1 MIADILTAW
10 RAPRVLMREKLAHG
24 PREDRALA
32 VIMGAGMLAFLAQ
45 WPALARAAQVH
56 TDVPLDARLGGALLG
71 GLFFLPLFAY
81 ALAAILHL
89 IAKIF
94 GGKGTFYSARLA
106 LFWAFLSVTPLML
119 AQGILAG
126 FLGQSWIL
134 TSVGLG
140 VALWFLW
147 VFGQMFH
154 EAQR

>member
-1 MIADILTAW
+1 MIQDILTAQRIP
-10 RAPRVLMREKLAHG
+10 RAVIRAKLSDG

-45 WPALARAAQVH
+45 WPSLARAAHLH

-71 GLFFLPLFAY
+71 CLFFLPLFAY

-147 VFGQMFH
+147 VFGQMFY